1 MNYQLIGDSTQSLL
15 LNLEA
20 GEEIRAEAG
29 FVIACNDAISME
41 AHSPL
46 TVTNPD
52 AAFFEEAGLARF
64 RCLSPGGM
72 LVLGA
77 PTIGKIEALEL
88 DGGAWLCARDAL
100 LGTTAQV
107 ETSGAAQRKLGGA
120 HGEQF
125 SLRKL
130 SGSGTAFLHVGGAL
144 FESDLQSGQSLR
156 VEPSCLC
163 AMEESVTFEPQFV
176 GGFRNDLFGG
186 EGVHFLQLSGSGRV
200 MLQTLSP
207 TRAASRALRI
217 TGAISDATPSAS
229 GAYREIGGIFAN
241 TSE

>member
-46 TVTNPD
+46 TVTQPD
-52 AAFFEEAGLARF
+52 EAFFEEAGLARF
-64 RCLSPGGM
+64 RCLAPGGM

-88 DGGAWLCARDAL
+88 NGVAWLCARDAL

-107 ETSGAAQRKLGGA
+107 ETAGATQRKLGGA
-120 HGEQF
+120 HGEHL

-130 SGSGTAFLHVGGAL
+130 SGSGTAFLHAGGAL
-144 FESDLQSGQSLR
+144 FESELQGGQSLR

-163 AMEESVTFEPQFV
+163 AMEEGVTFEPQFV

-186 EGVHFLQLSGSGRV
+186 EGVHFLRLSGAGRV
-200 MLQTLSP
+200 LLQTLP
-207 TRAASRALRI
+207 PARAASRTLMIAN
-217 TGAISDATPSAS
+217 AISNATPAAA
-229 GAYREIGGIFAN
+229 GAFREIGGVFPP
-241 TSE
+241 E

>member
-46 TVTNPD
+46 TVTQPD
-52 AAFFEEAGLARF
+52 KAFFEQAGLARF
-64 RCLSPGGM
+64 RCLAPGGM

-77 PTIGKIEALEL
+77 PAIGKIEALEIS
-88 DGGAWLCARDAL
+88 GSWLCARDAL

-107 ETSGAAQRKLGGA
+107 ETAGAMQRKLGGA

-130 SGSGTAFLHVGGAL
+130 SGEGTAFLHVGGAL
-144 FESDLQSGQSLR
+144 FESELQSGQSLR

-163 AMEESVTFEPQFV
+163 AMEESVTFEPQFI

-186 EGVHFLQLSGSGRV
+186 EGVHFLRLSGAGRV
-200 MLQTLSP
+200 LLQTLPP
-207 TRAASRALRI
+207 TRAASRTLMIAN
-217 TGAISDATPSAS
+217 AISNATPAAS
-229 GAYREIGGIFAN
+229 GAFREIGGVYPP
-241 TSE
+241 E